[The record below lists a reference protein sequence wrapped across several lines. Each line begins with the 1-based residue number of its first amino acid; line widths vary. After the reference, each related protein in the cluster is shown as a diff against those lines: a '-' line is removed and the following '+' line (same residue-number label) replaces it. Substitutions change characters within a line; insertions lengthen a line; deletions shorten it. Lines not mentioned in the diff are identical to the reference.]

1 MSTLRSSISPL
12 FLDYKIELPYMK
24 ARKKAKGTKARVQAY
39 KKRLGYIGTAIT
51 VAILITVIVISS
63 FLIYSR
69 LNSSPNQTSNKDQTV
84 TSISMPPQAA
94 IVDHLSLTYPNQTFI
109 QTATNTLKQAGYTV
123 DYYPG
128 EKVTVE
134 FYRNLPTH
142 GYRLIILRVHSSATW
157 GADLKE
163 APVILFTSER
173 ISRTRYIHEQL
184 NDQLFWVSYTDE
196 EAEKGILYFG
206 ISPLFVTQSMNGRF
220 QNTTVIMMGC
230 EGLDNPLMAKAFA
243 EKGSKAYIS
252 WNEPVLASH
261 TDQAT
266 SHLLQHLLIEKRTL
280 EESVQETFKEVGSD
294 PAYKSL
300 LVYYPPEVG
309 EQTIEDI
316 TDNP

>member
-1 MSTLRSSISPL
+1 
-12 FLDYKIELPYMK
+12 MK
-24 ARKKAKGTKARVQAY
+24 AKRKAKGTRARVQAY
-39 KKRLGYIGTAIT
+39 KKRLTYVATVIT
-51 VAILITVIVISS
+51 VAILVAIVSVSS
-63 FLIYSR
+63 YLIYSH
-69 LNSSPNQTSNKDQTV
+69 LNPSANQTINPDQTNNP
-84 TSISMPPQAA
+84 TSTPQAA
-94 IVDHLSLTYPNQTFI
+94 IVDHLSLTYPNQTFV

-123 DYYPG
+123 DYYPS

-134 FYRNLPTH
+134 FYRSLPTH

-157 GADLKE
+157 GADSTE

-173 ISRTRYIHEQL
+173 VSQTRHIHEQL

-220 QNTTVIMMGC
+220 QDTTVIVMGC

-243 EKGSKAYIS
+243 EKGAKAYIS
-252 WNEPVLASH
+252 WNKPVLASH

-266 SHLLQHLLIEKRTL
+266 THLLQHLLIENRTL
-280 EESVQETFKEVGSD
+280 KESIQETFKEVGSD

-300 LVYYPPEVG
+300 LIYYPPHVG
-309 EQTIEDI
+309 EQTIEDN
-316 TDNP
+316 TANSKTK

>member
-1 MSTLRSSISPL
+1 
-12 FLDYKIELPYMK
+12 MK
-24 ARKKAKGTKARVQAY
+24 AGRKPKGTKARVQAY
-39 KKRLGYIGTAIT
+39 KKRLGYIGAAVM
-51 VAILITVIVISS
+51 VAILIAIIAISS
-63 FLIYSR
+63 FLIYAQ
-69 LNSSPNQTSNKDQTV
+69 LSSTPNQAVNPDQPISPTST
-84 TSISMPPQAA
+84 PQAA

-109 QTATNTLKQAGYTV
+109 QKATNTLTQAGYTV

-142 GYRLIILRVHSSATW
+142 SYGLIILRVHSSATW
-157 GADLKE
+157 GASVSE

-173 ISRTRYIHEQL
+173 VSQTRYIHEQL

-206 ISPLFVTQSMNGRF
+206 ISPLFVTQRMNGRF

-230 EGLDNPLMAKAFA
+230 EGLHKPVMAKAFV
-243 EKGSKAYIS
+243 EKGAKVYIS
-252 WNEPVLASH
+252 WNKPVLASH

-266 SHLLQHLLIEKRTL
+266 THLLQHLLIEKQTL
-280 EESVQETFKEVGSD
+280 KESIEETFKEVGSD

-300 LVYYPPEVG
+300 LVYYPP
-309 EQTIEDI
+309 
-316 TDNP
+316 